1 MGETTAAAMTGTTR
15 ARRRAGSVVGVL
27 LLIVSVSVLR
37 SPTAVLSRV
46 TSEGRIGTDGVRV
59 SPPSGGTGTLGEPG
73 TPAPRDAS
81 PSVREGEGPGRPV
94 LDGLLLREVR
104 GGWRVEPG
112 VEEAA
117 ALALIV
123 GHGWQP
129 DRVASEDEMGEGDPR
144 RLVIVEAVEQP
155 GQGAAV
161 ITLLIAPRGVG
172 LGAALHR
179 VAVPIVIDPSGASL
193 AGTPWELPPPAH
205 DRRILEGV
213 SVDDADLVASA
224 RRALDAVG
232 HDGGSL
238 VALEA
243 TAGWPF
249 IARTATGTR
258 LWLRWHVDGF
268 VVTGLPLHGA
278 AVAAPRATPGW
289 GEQAWEH

>member
-123 GHGWQP
+123 GHGWRP
-129 DRVASEDEMGEGDPR
+129 DRVASEDDMGDDGSR
-144 RLVIVEAVEQP
+144 RIVIVEAVEQP
-155 GQGAAV
+155 GAGAAV
-161 ITLLIAPRGVG
+161 ITLLIAPRGV
-172 LGAALHR
+172 LVGAPLHR
-179 VAVPIVIDPSGASL
+179 VAIPVVIDADGASL
-193 AGTPWELPPPAH
+193 GGAPWELPRPAH
-205 DRRILEGV
+205 DRRPLDGV
-213 SVDDADLVASA
+213 AIDEPALVASA

-232 HDGGSL
+232 HDGASL

-243 TAGWPF
+243 TVGWPF
-249 IARTATGTR
+249 IARTSTGAQ
-258 LWLRWHVDGF
+258 LWLRWHIDGF
-268 VVTGLPLHGA
+268 VVSGLPLHGA
-278 AVAAPRATPGW
+278 AVAAPRASPGW
-289 GEQAWEH
+289 GEQEWEH